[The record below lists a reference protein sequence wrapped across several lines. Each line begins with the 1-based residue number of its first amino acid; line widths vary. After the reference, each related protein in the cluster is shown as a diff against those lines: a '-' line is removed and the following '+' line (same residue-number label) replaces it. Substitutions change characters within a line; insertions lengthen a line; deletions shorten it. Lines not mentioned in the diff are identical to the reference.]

1 MPHSQETKTT
11 TTTKRSNI
19 VTNSTKT
26 LKMAHIKKKIFFK
39 NIKFFCK
46 AKYLLLCGSIYQRF
60 PLGILLGARFNS
72 LPSTKP

>member
-1 MPHSQETKTT
+1 
-11 TTTKRSNI
+11 
-19 VTNSTKT
+19 
-26 LKMAHIKKKIFFK
+26 MAHIKKKIFFK